1 MSLCRQFHGEP
12 VARLIASVPVALVE
26 QIDALMREDRSHP
39 ARRCRSE
46 FIRLALAEKL
56 ERDRGRLMISGSL
69 HASEIKGG
77 AA

>member
-1 MSLCRQFHGEP
+1 MTLCRNFHGEP
-12 VARLIASVPVALVE
+12 VARLIASVPVELVQ

-56 ERDRGRLMISGSL
+56 ERDRLMISRSP

-77 AA
+77 TA

>member
-1 MSLCRQFHGEP
+1 MPLCRHFHGEP

-56 ERDRGRLMISGSL
+56 ERDRLTISGRL

-77 AA
+77 RA

>member
-1 MSLCRQFHGEP
+1 MPLCRHFHGAP
-12 VARLIASVPVALVE
+12 VARLIASVPGALVE

-56 ERDRGRLMISGSL
+56 DRDRRLMISRSL

-77 AA
+77 KA

>member
-1 MSLCRQFHGEP
+1 MPLCRQFHGEP

-26 QIDALMREDRSHP
+26 QIDALMRENRSHP
-39 ARRCRSE
+39 ARCCRSE

-56 ERDRGRLMISGSL
+56 ARDRVMISGRL

-77 AA
+77 RA

>member
-1 MSLCRQFHGEP
+1 MPLCRHFHGEP

-56 ERDRGRLMISGSL
+56 ERDRRLMISGRL

-77 AA
+77 KA